1 MQDRLGNQYD
11 EPLEGVIFD
20 RDGVLLVDRHYM
32 ISPDDISWI
41 AGAVDLIRL
50 LNLHSV
56 KVMVATNQSGVARGY
71 FDQAAVEKL
80 HLEITDQLESQGL
93 WIDAIEY
100 CPHHPTEGS
109 SFYTTSC
116 LCRKPSP
123 GMLLKLMDR
132 FDIQPK
138 RTLMIGDRQS
148 DMQASNNAGVEGFLF
163 RGTNL
168 LEEFRA
174 AGHLN
179 RLPVTNKSGVR
190 GLKK

>member
-1 MQDRLGNQYD
+1 MQDKLANRYD

-32 ISPDDISWI
+32 ISPADISWI
-41 AGAVDLIRL
+41 DGAVELIRL
-50 LNLHSV
+50 LNLHAV

-71 FDQAAVEKL
+71 FDQAAVENL
-80 HLEITDQLESQGL
+80 HLEITNQLESQGL

-100 CPHHPTEGS
+100 CPHHPTEGT
-109 SFYTTSC
+109 SFFTAPC

-132 FDIQPK
+132 FNIQPQ
-138 RTLMIGDRQS
+138 RTLMIGDRHS
-148 DMQASNNAGVEGFLF
+148 DMQASNNAGAEGFLF

-174 AGHLN
+174 AGYLN
-179 RLPVTNKSGVR
+179 RLPVMNRPRVSGFE
-190 GLKK
+190 K